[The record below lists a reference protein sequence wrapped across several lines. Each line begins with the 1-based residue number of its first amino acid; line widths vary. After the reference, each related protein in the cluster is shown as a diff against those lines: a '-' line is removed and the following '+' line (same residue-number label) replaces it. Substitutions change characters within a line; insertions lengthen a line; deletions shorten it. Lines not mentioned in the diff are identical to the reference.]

1 MDGEND
7 EFRENCM
14 ARYGYARVSDASQS
28 HNLQM
33 DALRQAGC
41 ERIYVETASGAR
53 ADRPELRKLL
63 DAVQPGDQIGCWRLD
78 RMARSLRHLI
88 EIAAMLREREVGL
101 VSVTEGIDTTTPAGR
116 FLFHVLGSLAEMER
130 EIIIERTKAGL
141 RAAAARGRRG
151 GRPPVLSEAQRR
163 AARAMLASGS
173 MTAAEVAAQLGCSV
187 STLYRSIPGGRG
199 GLSEAA

>member
-1 MDGEND
+1 MV
-7 EFRENCM
+7 RL
-14 ARYGYARVSDASQS
+14 GYARVSDASQS
-28 HNLQM
+28 HDLQM

-41 ERIYVETASGAR
+41 QHIYVETASGAR

-63 DAVQPGDQIGCWRLD
+63 DAVQPGSQVVCWRLD

-88 EIAAMLREREVGL
+88 EIAETLRQREVGL

-130 EIIIERTKAGL
+130 EIIVERTKAGL

-151 GRPPVLSEAQRR
+151 GRPPSMNEAQVR
-163 AARAMLASGS
+163 AAKAMLRSGE
-173 MTAAEVAAQLGCSV
+173 MTAAEVAAQLGVSP
-187 STLYRSIPGGRG
+187 STLYRHLPGGRG
-199 GLSEAA
+199 SLEQAA